1 MSQKRSR
8 KDFDNGVVNEHEPHP
23 SKASKIDLDRID
35 RPDGTNKAT
44 DDLDVDKQLKTKIWK
59 YFEEGYTIPF
69 LARYRKEAIG
79 GLGPDALR
87 HLHDEHEVKK

>member
-1 MSQKRSR
+1 MKRSR
-8 KDFDNGVVNEHEPHP
+8 NNFEAANGSNHDVPRF
-23 SKASKIDLDRID
+23 SKASKID
-35 RPDGTNKAT
+35 PNTN
-44 DDLDVDKQLKTKIWK
+44 DDFDDVNVDKHLKAKIWK

-79 GLGPDALR
+79 GLSADALR